1 MGRARRTTVNAP
13 VELPVGSKT
22 LELETCSMFDEKCR
36 HCSREHIYRPCTRIE
51 RDPNSK
57 IYKPIG
63 LDRIKIDLGL
73 YCNDTGKYVDEMH
86 YCPVMWS
93 KSNWNKM
100 LADYL
105 KKEEAKKKRE
115 LKKPVKKVIKKP
127 IKKQTKRLTK
137 VTNVKPQKKKFV
149 SIKKSTVKK

>member
-1 MGRARRTTVNAP
+1 VTAEEP
-13 VELPVGSKT
+13 VVRGSKT
-22 LELETCSMFDEKCR
+22 LELETCNMVNTPCR
-36 HCSREHIYRPCTRIE
+36 HCSREHIYRPCTRIQ

-73 YCNDTGKYVDEMH
+73 YCNDAGKYVDEMQ
-86 YCPVMWS
+86 YCPVKWS
-93 KSNWNKM
+93 KANWNKM

-115 LKKPVKKVIKKP
+115 LKKPVKVTKPVKKVIKKP
-127 IKKQTKRLTK
+127 IKKQIKRLTK